1 MLTRCYVAKRKF
13 TEEKVLQILKEAE
26 ASSVAAVCRKYN
38 VSGVTFYRWRT
49 QYEGLKLSEAKKLR
63 DLEDE
68 NRKLKKIVAD
78 LSLDIHGLKEVI
90 RKKL

>member
-1 MLTRCYVAKRKF
+1 MAKKKF
-13 TEEKVLQILKEAE
+13 SEEKVLQILKEAE
-26 ASSVAAVCRKYN
+26 TTSVAAICRKYN
-38 VSGVTFYRWRT
+38 VAGVTFYRWRT

>member
-1 MLTRCYVAKRKF
+1 MAKRKF
-13 TEEKVLQILKEAE
+13 SDDKILQILKEAE
-26 ASSVAAVCRKYN
+26 GSSIASVCRKHN
-38 VSGVTFYRWRT
+38 ITGVTFYRWRT
-49 QYEGLKLSEAKKLR
+49 KYEGLKLSDARKMK
-63 DLEDE
+63 DIEDE

>member
-1 MLTRCYVAKRKF
+1 VAKRKF

>member
-1 MLTRCYVAKRKF
+1 VARKKF
-13 TEEKVLQILKEAE
+13 SEERILQILKEAE
-26 ASSVAAVCRKYN
+26 TKSVASACLSHN
-38 VSGVTFYRWRT
+38 ITGVTFYRWRT
-49 QYEGLKLSEAKKLR
+49 KYEGMKLSEARKMK

-90 RKKL
+90 KKKL

>member
-1 MLTRCYVAKRKF
+1 MARPKYSEDKI
-13 TEEKVLQILKEAE
+13 LQILKAAE
-26 ASSVAAVCRKYN
+26 GRSIASVCREYKIT
-38 VSGVTFYRWRT
+38 GVTFYRWRT
-49 QYEGLKLSEAKKLR
+49 KYEGLKINEVRKVK

-90 RKKL
+90 KKKL